1 MGKKIVFSLLIVV
14 LLFSACASRK
24 STIDKKLYENDD
36 FNTELSLKYKQY
48 ALVSK
53 DNKKKKDY
61 KYFNKK
67 SKRVAKLDDREIL
80 TTKNNKK
87 ILFSEKEK
95 FEIYNYRE
103 RLLDLVENNNIKDNY
118 PIKTANLFF
127 FLDCW
132 NYYSFIADNYTQA
145 MYCRKNF
152 VDSFLATEREFK
164 HEKNVFYKND
174 DSSMQ
179 LTEEERKF
187 FDRFNNNNITNI
199 YFDYDKY
206 KLNSESL
213 KEVKNFLKYI
223 SNLNEDYMIVI
234 TGHADRIGN
243 VIYNNRLSRKR
254 AKTVYNILVKNGVP
268 AEFIKI
274 NSFGSKEPA
283 VITNV
288 EDRNKL
294 NRRVELRL
302 EKNYNVNQ
310 DYLPQPL

>member
-1 MGKKIVFSLLIVV
+1 MEKKVIFSLIISVF
-14 LLFSACASRK
+14 LFSACTSK
-24 STIDKKLYENDD
+24 NGVIDKKLYENDD

-53 DNKKKKDY
+53 NNNKKKDY

-67 SKRVAKLDDREIL
+67 SKKINKLSDNEIL
-80 TTKNNKK
+80 STKNNKK

-95 FEIYNYRE
+95 FEIYNYKN
-103 RLLDLVENNNIKDNY
+103 RLFELVNNNNIKINH

-145 MYCRKNF
+145 VYCRKNF

-164 HEKNVFYKND
+164 HENNIFYKND
-174 DSSMQ
+174 NNSIQ

-187 FDRFNNNNITNI
+187 FDRFDNTNVVNV

-213 KEVKNFLKYI
+213 KEIKNFLKYV
-223 SNLNEDYMIVI
+223 SSLNEDYIITI
-234 TGHADRIGN
+234 TGHADRSGN
-243 VIYNNRLSRKR
+243 VLYNNRISMKR
-254 AKTVYNILVKNGVP
+254 AKTVYNILIKNGVP

-274 NSFGSKEPA
+274 SSFGSKEPA
-283 VITNV
+283 VITDNK
-288 EDRNKL
+288 DRNKL

-302 EKNYNVNQ
+302 EKNYNVKQ